1 MMKSK
6 LFYSLALVL
15 CLLMTACVCHAD
27 DENLIL
33 VEFDFEAGSEFGGV
47 LTVSFADGSTEET
60 GGYGFGWEGE
70 AGSVSTV
77 GDVLSMLEIASIEPA
92 LEGDEFEG
100 WMVYEVVS
108 VEDEDGFE
116 TSTYVK
122 AEDALYSTEEL
133 FALPVPDFYAV
144 YTAKW
149 ASVSEEEYFSA
160 IEEETITLPSITML
174 SGDGVMLMH
183 SKEEDYECTM
193 HIVTV
198 EEGQT
203 FGEAL
208 ALEDLLS
215 VTLDGKEFT
224 GWTVYDV
231 HAMESTDAPVEQE
244 GVMCIELFEG
254 WYVVLKEYNVCAEL
268 VTTQELAEM
277 VCSVNDH
284 VVIANFQ

>member
-1 MMKSK
+1 MKSK
-6 LFYSLALVL
+6 IFCTLALVL
-15 CLLMTACVCHAD
+15 CLLMTAFVCRAE
-27 DENLIL
+27 DENLMC
-33 VEFDFEAGSEFGGV
+33 VDFDFEAGSEFGGALI
-47 LTVSFADGSTEET
+47 LTFDDGSSEET

-70 AGSVSTV
+70 IGVVSTV
-77 GDVLSMLEIASIEPA
+77 GDVLARMGVLSIEPV

-133 FALPVPDFYAV
+133 FALPAPDYYAI
-144 YTAKW
+144 YAAKW
-149 ASVSEEEYFSA
+149 ASVAEEEYFSA
-160 IEEETITLPSITML
+160 IEEETIIMSSITML
-174 SGDGVMLMH
+174 SGEGVMLMD
-183 SKEEDYECTM
+183 SEEEDYECVV

-208 ALEDLLS
+208 TLEELLS
-215 VTLDGKEFT
+215 VTLEGKEFT

-231 HAMESTDAPVEQE
+231 QVMESTDTPVEEE
-244 GVMCIELFEG
+244 GVMCYELFEG
-254 WYVVLKEYNVCAEL
+254 WYMVLREYSVCAEL
-268 VTTQELAEM
+268 VSTQELAEM
-277 VCSVNDH
+277 VCDVTDH